1 MYVDV
6 RGQKTFFSSGS
17 QAHQPGR
24 ASVLFVHGA
33 GFDHTLWTMPAR
45 YFARQGLNVVA
56 VDLPGHGRSQGDALT
71 TIEAMAA
78 WLDELLAALDI
89 ESAAVVGHS
98 MGSLA
103 ALAMAADYPDRVS
116 RLVLLGTAIP
126 MPVSDMLLDAARD
139 KVASAIDMANTWSHS
154 LHGRQGGNFNPGI
167 SMMMAEQRLL
177 ERAGPGVYHADFAA
191 CNGFTNGDDCAARVK
206 AQTTVILGLEDKM
219 TRPASSRAVA
229 AAIPG
234 SRVVELEG
242 CGHSML
248 SEEPNRVLDALIEAV
263 LRD

>member
-1 MYVDV
+1 MYVDLQ
-6 RGQKTFFSSGS
+6 GQKTFYSTGS

-56 VDLPGHGRSQGDALT
+56 VDLPGHGLSDGDALT
-71 TIEAMAA
+71 SIETIAA
-78 WLDELLAALDI
+78 WLDELLATLNI
-89 ESAAVVGHS
+89 ENTAVVGHS

-103 ALAMAADYPDRVS
+103 ALALAADYPARVS

-139 KVASAIDMANTWSHS
+139 EVASAIDMANTWSHS

-167 SMMMAEQRLL
+167 SIMMSEQRLL
-177 ERAGPGVYHADFAA
+177 ERAAPGVYHADFAA
-191 CNGFTNGDDCAARVK
+191 RDRFDRGEDCAARVN
-206 AQTTVILGLEDKM
+206 AETTVILGLEDKM

-229 AAIPG
+229 AAIQG
-234 SRVVELEG
+234 ARVVELEG

-248 SEEPNRVLDALIEAV
+248 TEEPNRVLDALIEAV
-263 LRD
+263 L